1 MNISKERIQQT
12 TAPGSYNIVSEI
24 GKKKDPND
32 MFKKKSANERL
43 KDIGL
48 FPTNLSMEQDPV
60 TVNTKKNYYAPEG
73 TQDYLIGEA

>member
-1 MNISKERIQQT
+1 
-12 TAPGSYNIVSEI
+12 
-24 GKKKDPND
+24 

-73 TQDYLIGEA
+73 TQDYLIGEAQLSKAQDVLKPVNADMMSRVRKTAKWS